1 MTIGAEDLD
10 SSAFNIQ
17 GVGFAVGLAPPT
29 IGCMD
34 ILADNHNIDTG
45 GVYGIANGI
54 VAFNTH
60 SNPGDPNECLYSGCM
75 DQNSSSFFYTVYNG
89 NTYYA
94 TLHQYN
100 SFTAG
105 VCDYEGC
112 DDPLAYN
119 VNTTCGGY
127 VLPSSLSIT
136 ITNNGCCNYPD
147 SWSCD
152 TVNGGC
158 TTVAGGLGDFVV
170 CYDYYDPLAPANTP
184 AGCYLTPLLAQ
195 ADACDPANGN
205 CPSCGSS
212 SVQGCTDDCA
222 PNYDP
227 LATCDDGSCD
237 PVLYGCM
244 DDGSMT
250 SGQVNSDGNSIWPTT
265 GCLGY
270 PCAPYDSYD
279 SNWSYID
286 LTGTQLNSN
295 LGNDINALGVGGF
308 NPLATHMDCRCEYH
322 GCTDTQAINYESFY
336 NYEDGSCIYAGCTDP
351 ASVNGVT
358 TYNHPTPQGWSSP
371 NQGTIAVTWYTNPI
385 DATVE
390 DGSCVTFGCNDIQT
404 PNVSPWNSAVIKETI
419 ILSSELEEAIES
431 WGESAASAQMNGLYY
446 GHAGSFDDSVNPLGY
461 PGSHPT
467 LGSDCGIPS
476 TFGNNLN
483 NQFDAGSNG
492 FSGSCTVSEVLSYM
506 TWANVSD
513 GTFTFD
519 GLVCTQGFANAWGPF
534 DSNQFGGETG
544 HNDGFYLQ
552 TTAGDLGKP
561 LTLPEYKTI
570 YKPAGGHILDLSGIQ
585 DCALNP
591 AFKRLVI
598 HNQYITD
605 FIHTESDTTSPY
617 YQLDMLDTL
626 FQHAHNFDFLSLKS
640 CRLGIGTGHQV
651 LDLSNWSNCG
661 AIEIA
666 DNGYDEINI
675 NHIDNPNCYSISIIN
690 NAEFTNDF
698 GTWDGNT
705 NLHAAGG
712 ANGYSR
718 DLPVDWNTHTAG
730 TIPTINQAVSQDFD
744 QSWKQAWGNGN
755 AYDRADLPNQLK
767 HSMYSSTDDDD
778 LDPSNLGRY
787 PIGEHFPPQP
797 AGFTGWD
804 VVTGFSGTAASHFV
818 PMKRIAP
825 IFKGGVL
832 IHTRVSYTD
841 YLSDTRRGDI
851 YGFPDEF
858 NNQVLGYG
866 QSNLI
871 SGYMFHYQGNIIGED
886 VSAGGSYYNGFSWKS
901 RPSSATYLSNASNI
915 HNSPIGDWITST
927 LSGWDPDVKIDMQL
941 TNGKNMDNTA
951 LAYVLQSSLVLINL
965 PNLKHVWLGPDWDPM
980 YAMNKYGAYPGDPNP
995 NVKANE
1001 KNGEHRGF
1009 TIKNCGNGG
1018 TVYVHTD
1025 GRALEFK
1032 KRYGTNDTA
1041 AEDPNLLHDLTNN
1054 PQSVYSTEGE
1064 AFFLQFFDSNVVFVD

>member
-75 DQNSSSFFYTVYNG
+75 DANSSSFFYTVYNG

-105 VCDYEGC
+105 FCDYEGC
-112 DDPLAYN
+112 DDLLALNYN
-119 VNTTCGGY
+119 VTCGGY
-127 VLPSSLSIT
+127 DLTPAGLTVT
-136 ITNNGCCNYPD
+136 ITNNGCCNYPVSYD
-147 SWSCD
+147 CD
-152 TVNGGC
+152 TVNGGVLVI
-158 TTVAGGLGDFVV
+158 TNGTGDYVV
-170 CYDYYDPLAPANTP
+170 CNSSGLPG
-184 AGCYLTPLLAQ
+184 GCYATAL
-195 ADACDPANGN
+195 DAYAAAIAACPA
-205 CPSCGSS
+205 CGSS
-212 SVQGCTDDCA
+212 QVLGCTDDCA

-227 LATCDDGSCD
+227 LATCDDGSCSSA
-237 PVLYGCM
+237 VYGCM

-270 PCAPYDSYD
+270 ACVPYDSYD
-279 SNWSYID
+279 STWSYVD
-286 LTGTQLNSN
+286 TYGTGIELNVN
-295 LGNDINALGVGGF
+295 LSNDIVAGNYDSA
-308 NPLATHMDCRCEYH
+308 ATTMNCGCEYL
-322 GCTDTQAINYESFY
+322 GCTDPQAINYESFHTLD
-336 NYEDGSCIYAGCTDP
+336 DGLCIYAGCIDP
-351 ASVNGVT
+351 LSIGGVT
-358 TYNHPTPQGWSSP
+358 TYNHPNP
-371 NQGTIAVTWYTNPI
+371 GTLYTNPI
-385 DATVE
+385 NALID
-390 DGSCVTFGCNDIQT
+390 DNSCVTFGCNDIQT
-404 PNVSPWNSAVIKETI
+404 PNVPPWNSAVIKETI
-419 ILSSELEEAIES
+419 IFSSELEEAIES

-446 GHAGSFDDSVNPLGY
+446 GHAGSWDDSVDPLTGPGY
-461 PGSHPT
+461 LTG
-467 LGSDCGIPS
+467 LECGIPS

-483 NQFDAGSNG
+483 NMVQPGFNG
-492 FSGSCTVSEVLSYM
+492 FTGDCAVSEILSYM
-506 TWANVSD
+506 TWENTTT
-513 GTFTFD
+513 GTFTID
-519 GLVCTQGFANAWGPF
+519 ELVCTQGFANAWGPF
-534 DSNQFGGETG
+534 DVNQFGGETG

-570 YKPAGGHILDLSGIQ
+570 YKPAGGNISDLSGIQ

-712 ANGYSR
+712 ANGYSK
-718 DLPVDWNTHTAG
+718 DLPVDWSIHTAG
-730 TIPTINQAVSQDFD
+730 TIPTINPLHSRDFD

-755 AYDRADLPNQLK
+755 AYDRDDLPNQLK
-767 HSMYSSTDDDD
+767 HSMYSSTGVDDK
-778 LDPSNLGRY
+778 DPSNPARY

-797 AGFTGWD
+797 AGFTGWS
-804 VVTGFSGTAASHFV
+804 VLTGFSGTAASRFV
-818 PMKRIAP
+818 PMKKIAP
-825 IFKGGVL
+825 IFNSTNL
-832 IHTRVSYTD
+832 IHTRVSGSD
-841 YLSDTRRGDI
+841 YVSDTRRGDTV
-851 YGFPDEF
+851 GFPDVYL
-858 NNQVLGYG
+858 NQVLGYG
-866 QSNLI
+866 LHNLI
-871 SGYMFHYQGNIIGED
+871 SGYMFHYQGNIGGD
-886 VSAGGSYYNGFSWKS
+886 DLSLYGSYYNGFGWVN
-901 RPSSATYLSNASNI
+901 RPSSSTFGSTVPNI
-915 HNSPIGDWITST
+915 HNSPIGDWTTST
-927 LSGWDPDVKIDMQL
+927 LSGWDPDVRIDMQL
-941 TNGKNMDNTA
+941 TNGNNMDSNV
-951 LAYVLQSSLVLINL
+951 LWYVLQSSLVLVNL

-980 YAMNKYGAYPGDPNP
+980 YAMNKYEAYPGDPNP
-995 NVKANE
+995 AVKVSE

-1009 TIKNCGNGG
+1009 SIKNCGNGG
-1018 TVYVHTD
+1018 TVYVHTG

-1032 KRYGTNDTA
+1032 KRYGTNDTTA
-1041 AEDPNLLHDLTNN
+1041 VDPNLLHAGTGN

-1064 AFFLQFFDSNVVFVD
+1064 AFFNKFFDFNVVFVD